1 MNLMPPNPPLELAG
15 DILAGRY
22 HPSPLTECKED
33 LPVDRSP
40 QVYRFTQLTL
50 FTPDPGSIKPDTG
63 GERYL
68 VLQPGLVGQPS
79 GGAGFEKKVKQAALG
94 IARTL
99 YKSAPITQLPAA
111 HLKNIAAIRGA
122 LHQACNEQQPASAV
136 QAATMVADLTLP
148 DSELVKGYEQ
158 WKVTRERAWVS
169 QVLTSGRTLGLVR
182 IPDDI
187 TDPVEALAE
196 GLASAILPDRFQAL
210 TTPYMPFGLFAT
222 FEQIWQLVGYSRGE
236 LVASFSLAPG
246 EQLTVEIH
254 SWDKSTVK
262 TEQELAE
269 ESELRSSE
277 KLTQRDSLTTL
288 QEFTR
293 KEKLEM
299 HADLH
304 IGIPKFNIGLGG
316 SFDVE
321 TMRRLQ
327 QTTERIR
334 EGVAESSQSLKAT
347 RKQRIEV
354 SREFGREQ
362 KQTQVL
368 QNTNRCHTLDFRYF
382 EVVSNY
388 LVSTYLESLR
398 PCLII
403 IYQLPQVTPDW
414 VLCNQDV
421 LIQDLLDKT
430 FLPGFDAAKE
440 LRIQETVSD
449 LMQRP
454 SGPRPPTLD
463 PGPDQSARL
472 ARAIIDSFNQLKGAA
487 QAFFYLV
494 GATMGPL
501 RTFSAWDAA
510 KMVAANVDPP
520 YTVNRLIYFGGLSA
534 PAIRAL
540 NQLLGDFQNNLAI
553 EALRTLFAAVP
564 PDGFQPLL
572 VPANIAQ
579 GLKDQGWDS
588 EAVNSLLANHI
599 LDREGD
605 PAGFDTAIS
614 AAGVALGLTPSPAA
628 GAPADTGSTAG
639 LPADPAQAQAR
650 MADLRALAEAEVTFD
665 QLKCHIE
672 SNLIH
677 YAQAIWQREDPEQ
690 RALRLGAQPGLLNL
704 IDNELLGF
712 IGNRAAFPIRDI
724 NAVRRWINYGPIL
737 DRARKEIA
745 NQKVRPVLVAL
756 PAPGS
761 MLQTVLGVCDGCE
774 DYIQQ
779 SRLID
784 LRTQDAKAK
793 QEEQEARR
801 RQFRLDA
808 QPPDLSDPRQPTG
821 NEITVHLDQT
831 SAQGT

>member
-1 MNLMPPNPPLELAG
+1 MPPNPPLELAG
-15 DILAGRY
+15 DILSGRY
-22 HPSPLTECKED
+22 QPSTLTECKED

-63 GERYL
+63 GDRYL
-68 VLQPGLVGQPS
+68 VLQPGLLGQPR

-94 IARTL
+94 IAKTL
-99 YKSAPITQLPAA
+99 YKSAQISQLPAA
-111 HLKNIAAIRGA
+111 NLKNIAEIRSV
-122 LHQACNEQQPASAV
+122 LQQACNEQRPASYV
-136 QAATMVADLTLP
+136 QAPTMAADLTLP
-148 DSELVKGYEQ
+148 DSELVPAYKQ
-158 WKVTRERAWVS
+158 WKAARERAWVS
-169 QVLTSGRTLGLVR
+169 QVFASGTMVGLNR
-182 IPDDI
+182 IPDHV
-187 TDPVEALAE
+187 TDPVEALADRI
-196 GLASAILPDRFQAL
+196 GSITLPDRFQAL

-262 TEQELAE
+262 TEQELAQ

-293 KEKLEM
+293 NEKLDI
-299 HADLH
+299 HADLR
-304 IGIPKFNIGLGG
+304 IGLPTSKIGFG
-316 SFDVE
+316 AGFAMAIE
-321 TMRRLQ
+321 TTRRSQ

-398 PCLII
+398 PCLLIV
-403 IYQLPQVTPDW
+403 YALPRVEPDW

-421 LIQDLLDKT
+421 LTQVLLDKI
-430 FLPGFDAAKE
+430 FLPGFDATRE
-440 LRIQETVSD
+440 LRVRETVSD
-449 LMQRP
+449 LMQKP
-454 SGPRPPTLD
+454 TGPPPPTLD

-472 ARAIIDSFNQLKGAA
+472 ARAIIDSFNQLEANA
-487 QAFFYLV
+487 RDFFFSMSVFMQYTGLSAETTLDNSTFNPNIVESLVYL
-494 GATMGPL
+494 
-501 RTFSAWDAA
+501 
-510 KMVAANVDPP
+510 
-520 YTVNRLIYFGGLSA
+520 GGLS
-534 PAIRAL
+534 PTAIRAL
-540 NQLLGDFQNNLAI
+540 NQLPLDFRNNLGI
-553 EALRTLFAAVP
+553 EALRALFAAVP
-564 PDGFQPLL
+564 PAGFEPLR

-579 GLKDQGWDS
+579 GLKDQGWNS
-588 EAVNSLLANHI
+588 AVVDALLSKQY
-599 LDREGD
+599 LDREGYS
-605 PAGFDTAIS
+605 AGLDTAIA
-614 AAGVALGLTPSPAA
+614 AAGTALGLTSNPASSTSGAGAA
-628 GAPADTGSTAG
+628 GTAPT
-639 LPADPAQAQAR
+639 DPAEAQAR

-672 SNLIH
+672 SNLFH
-677 YAQAIWQREDPEQ
+677 YAHAIWQREDPDQ
-690 RALRLGAQPGLLNL
+690 RALRLGTQPGLLNL

-724 NAVRRWINYGPIL
+724 NAVKRWIDYGPIL
-737 DRARKEIA
+737 DRTRKEIA

-784 LRTQDAKAK
+784 LRVQDAKAK

-801 RQFRLDA
+801 RQLRLDA
-808 QPPDLSDPRQPTG
+808 RPPDLSDPRQPVG